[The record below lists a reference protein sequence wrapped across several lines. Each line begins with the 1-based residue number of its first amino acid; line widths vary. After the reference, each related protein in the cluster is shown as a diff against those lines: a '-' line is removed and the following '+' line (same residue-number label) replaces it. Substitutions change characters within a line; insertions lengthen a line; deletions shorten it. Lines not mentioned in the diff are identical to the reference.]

1 MQDIATGG
9 QNVYGY
15 DIGILMLDSTFP
27 RIKGDIGNAKTWGF
41 PVLYEKVEGG
51 TPQKVVLELTVED
64 IQPFIAAAKKLE
76 RAGVKAITTS
86 CGFLAFFQKELSDSV
101 NIPVFTSS
109 LLFVPMLSR
118 MIGSHKKVG
127 IMTANSKTLS
137 KRHLKAVGI
146 HDLPYAVTGLEEGN
160 VFTNFTVQNWDSV
173 NVEECRREL
182 VAAAETLT
190 EKGDIGAIVLEC
202 TNMSPFAKDIQE
214 VTGIP
219 VFDIVL
225 LVNMFYKAVN
235 QEYF

>member
-1 MQDIATGG
+1 
-9 QNVYGY
+9 
-15 DIGILMLDSTFP
+15 MLTECSLG
-27 RIKGDIGNAKTWGF
+27 IKGDIGNAKTWGF

>member
-27 RIKGDIGNAKTWGF
+27 RIKGDIGNAKTWDF

-51 TPQKVVLELTVED
+51 TPHKVVLELTLKD
-64 IQPFIAAAKKLE
+64 IQPFIEAARKLE
-76 RAGVKAITTS
+76 RAGVRAITTS
-86 CGFLAFFQKELSDSV
+86 CGFLALFQKELSDCV

-118 MIGSHKKVG
+118 VLGSHQKVG

-137 KRHLKAVGI
+137 ERHLKAVGI
-146 HDLPYAVTGLEEGN
+146 YDLPYTIAGLEEGD
-160 VFTNFTVQNWDSV
+160 VFTNFTVQNRDSV
-173 NVEECRREL
+173 NVEDCRKEL
-182 VAAAETLT
+182 VAAARELT
-190 EKGDIGAIVLEC
+190 KEGDIGAIVLEC

-214 VTGIP
+214 AAGVP

-225 LVNMFYKAVN
+225 LVNMFYRSVN
-235 QEYF
+235 QQYF